1 MPRFLIVP
9 VAASRNGTVAPRCSV
24 LLFLVALTD
33 HVTFPSHFLS
43 FKKASRSFEVFSFFP
58 GSASRTLTDRRGFF
72 GDFSG
77 SPAAP
82 ESRCCGNDESASLL
96 EARFLRSDG
105 GGGGG
110 DGGESVSSLRVL
122 SLQGTVH
129 PAAASESFTYGSRP
143 GQSDGFIVG
152 ASCGG
157 VERGSAA
164 IMTPLSSSCG
174 FRDAHCFL
182 FSLALAAAASTISL
196 CEDRTRPA
204 SASGGG
210 SWE

>member
-1 MPRFLIVP
+1 M
-9 VAASRNGTVAPRCSV
+9 VAP
-24 LLFLVALTD
+24 TD
-33 HVTFPSHFLS
+33 DVVFPLRFLS
-43 FKKASRSFEVFSFFP
+43 FKRASRSFAVFSFFP
-58 GSASRTLTDRRGFF
+58 GSASRNLTDRRGFF

-82 ESRCCGNDESASLL
+82 ESRCCGDDESSSLL
-96 EARFLRSDG
+96 EARFLRGDG
-105 GGGGG
+105 GGGGD

-129 PAAASESFTYGSRP
+129 PAAASESFICGSRP

-152 ASCGG
+152 ASCEG

-182 FSLALAAAASTISL
+182 FSLALAAAALTISS
-196 CEDRTRPA
+196 CEDRTSAVRPA
-204 SASGGG
+204 SASAWGL
-210 SWE
+210 WQ